1 MSLIT
6 LGLSEI
12 QVGVVDTTGAMP
24 ADGSMA
30 KIGKTYK
37 DTCKLSQNAADV
49 TEHYEEGK
57 SAPEVRKK
65 SKKIPALAFSL
76 MDPDVN
82 TLISYVGGDNIGTV
96 EVPKWGFNGDE
107 DVEPK
112 AIRVKSEQGLWV
124 DIPNGDIEAIINSD
138 FSAKGIFLVD
148 FTVTP
153 LAVPTGKKAIQA
165 YAAPSSLVVVPTLL
179 SFTNAADAVGK
190 TITASSTGNVTY
202 AAGPSD
208 AEWLTV
214 TKSAKVVTV
223 KVSANANSEAR
234 TANVTIIADGKT
246 ILVPVTQ
253 AGA

>member
-12 QVGVVDTTGAMP
+12 QVGVVESSGDMP
-24 ADGSMA
+24 ISMA

-37 DTCKLSQNAADV
+37 ETCKMNQAASDV
-49 TEHYEEGK
+49 TEHFEEGK

-65 SKKIPALAFSL
+65 SKKMPVITFSI
-76 MDPDVN
+76 MDPDVEILTN
-82 TLISYVGGDNIGTV
+82 YVGGTNTGG
-96 EVPKWGFNGDE
+96 KWGFNGDE
-107 DVEPK
+107 SVANK

-124 DIPNGDIEAIINSD
+124 DVPNGDIEAVINAD
-138 FSAKGIFLVD
+138 FSAKGITLVD

-153 LAVPTGKKAIQA
+153 MSVPAGKNAILAYPAPTALEV
-165 YAAPSSLVVVPTLL
+165 SPTTL
-179 SFTNAADAVGK
+179 SFTSAADSVGK
-190 TITASSTGNVTY
+190 TITATSSGNVTY
-202 AAGPSD
+202 AAAPAE

-223 KVSANANSEAR
+223 KVLANANSEAR
-234 TANVTIIADGKT
+234 TAYVTIVADGKT
-246 ILVPVTQ
+246 AVVPVTQ

>member
-1 MSLIT
+1 MPLIT

-12 QVGVVDTTGAMP
+12 QVGAVDVTGVMP
-24 ADGSMA
+24 ADGSMT

-37 DTCKLSQNAADV
+37 DTCKLAQATADV
-49 TEHYEEGK
+49 TEHFEEGM
-57 SAPEVRKK
+57 SAPEARKK
-65 SKKIPALAFSL
+65 SKKIPVLTFSL

-82 TLISYVGGDNIGTV
+82 TLINYVGGENIGTA

-107 DVEPK
+107 EVENK

-124 DIPNGDIEAIINSD
+124 DVPNGDIEAVINSD

-148 FTVTP
+148 FTVSP
-153 LAVPTGKKAIQA
+153 MSVPVGKKAIHA
-165 YAAPSSLVVVPTLL
+165 YPAPSSLVVTPTSL
-179 SFTNAADAVGK
+179 SFTSAADAVGK
-190 TITASSTGNVTY
+190 TITATSTGNVTY

-214 TKSAKVVTV
+214 TKAAKVVTV
-223 KVSANANSEAR
+223 KVSANANSESR